1 MQITIV
7 VVLHSLIP
15 LDFKAFN
22 INSACIVTI
31 LRCAASIFY
40 FSLHTT
46 RLTELTHSAHIHSV
60 HDNSRPIIAAYAV
73 VGRWADSR
81 DTVGQ
86 LLMAYALH
94 QSAALLTPSL
104 LPSQVLHRL
113 SCSSLPS
120 SSSAPSSVSTSTPA
134 PYDRTDSSHSFDS
147 PDIMELSSILVVVIS
162 PRIFSVTYFLNITGS
177 FSLPNK

>member
-1 MQITIV
+1 MCCF
-7 VVLHSLIP
+7 
-15 LDFKAFN
+15 D
-22 INSACIVTI
+22 I
-31 LRCAASIFY
+31 LFQS
-40 FSLHTT
+40 T

-81 DTVGQ
+81 DTAGQ

-94 QSAALLTPSL
+94 QSTVLLTPSL
-104 LPSQVLHRL
+104 LPSQVLHRIL
-113 SCSSLPS
+113 CSSPP
-120 SSSAPSSVSTSTPA
+120 SSSAPSSVSISTPA

-147 PDIMELSSILVVVIS
+147 PDMMELSSILVVVIS
-162 PRIFSVTYFLNITGS
+162 PRIFSVTYFLTITGS